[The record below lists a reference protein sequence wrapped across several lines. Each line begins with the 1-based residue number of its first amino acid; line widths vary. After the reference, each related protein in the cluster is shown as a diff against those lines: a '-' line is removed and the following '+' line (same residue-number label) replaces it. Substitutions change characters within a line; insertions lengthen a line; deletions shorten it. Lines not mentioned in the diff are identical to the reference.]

1 MVRMG
6 LERLEADNIV
16 KLADSDR
23 VRLVTNLLTV
33 LVADSQTQPVVSVG
47 QN

>member
-6 LERLEADNIV
+6 LERLGAENIV
-16 KLADSDR
+16 SLADDR

-33 LVADSQTQPVVSVG
+33 LVADSRTKLILG
-47 QN
+47 